1 MTEPHTQ
8 RELEIAADLL
18 LDADP
23 DADADADADDDD
35 EPDPPF

>member
-23 DADADADADDDD
+23 DPDADD